1 MDMTAGDYRKVFAHS
16 EDSLVDAR
24 AKVRRTLV
32 GLEHM
37 SRGVNDASRNSIE
50 ESLDLL
56 GDVNQLAIAADKNP
70 ELAAEWLLSGY
81 AALSSLTANLE
92 ESEVRAELK
101 SYLDRVSA
109 TASHLTGTYR

>member
-1 MDMTAGDYRKVFAHS
+1 M
-16 EDSLVDAR
+16 
-24 AKVRRTLV
+24 RRV
-32 GLEHM
+32 I
-37 SRGVNDASRNSIE
+37 SIE

-70 ELAAEWLLSGY
+70 EPAAEWLLSGY
-81 AALSSLTANLE
+81 AALSILTANLE
-92 ESEVRAELK
+92 DSEVRAELK